1 MSRAYSAPPVSLYRR
16 FQRFTRRWATNV
28 AWGVHD
34 AFDLFDEPAKIDRQR
49 RVTLGVWP
57 LEDRQMPSFG
67 IALQAAAPDA
77 LQGTFQTIGRTT
89 VGLLDGN
96 ASLNVPIP
104 LSIDGS
110 CPPSRNAC
118 RNFGLIW

>member
-16 FQRFTRRWATNV
+16 LQRFTRRWATNV

-57 LEDRQMPSFG
+57 LEERQMPSFG
-67 IALQAAAPDA
+67 IALQAAAAPDA
-77 LQGTFQTIGRTT
+77 LQGTYQTIGRTT
-89 VGLLDGN
+89 VGVLDGN

-104 LSIDGS
+104 IAIDG
-110 CPPSRNAC
+110 
-118 RNFGLIW
+118 